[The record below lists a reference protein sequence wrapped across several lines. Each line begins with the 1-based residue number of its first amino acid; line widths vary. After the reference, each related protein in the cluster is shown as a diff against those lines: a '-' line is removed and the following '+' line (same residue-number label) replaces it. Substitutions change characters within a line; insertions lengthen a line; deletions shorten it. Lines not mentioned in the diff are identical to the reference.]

1 MSKFF
6 LTLVACSFAFA
17 LYGQSNSL
25 DVLYLKNGS
34 IIKGTITSIEQTV
47 TKTVKTVAA
56 TTRTIKS
63 KNGKAQ
69 SVTTPSSSVVVEQ
82 IGKIVKIKSVDGN
95 LWVFNMDEIEKII
108 KEEVPVATEK
118 VVVAP
123 DSLTRVRLIVA
134 KRDTVVVEKK
144 KEEVAQKVNIVQK
157 KPTSIPKILAERD
170 PLLAC
175 AFSALV
181 PGLGQIYNGELAK
194 GVTFMATTFIP
205 LIISAQAKET
215 NAKLSSAFGYIALAS
230 YLCNIIEAPFR
241 STTLNSQ
248 RAIARRKYKRSSF
261 IMRPN
266 VDYLYATN
274 GQYIPETG
282 YAGVKITYQLG
293 GK

>member
-282 YAGVKITYQLG
+282 YAGVKITYQIG